1 MFLLQLTSVR
11 LPIAV
16 TATTDIT
23 RTLAR
28 LTAITALNTSMAAF
42 LSGWVR
48 GSTVS
53 TAATSLAIVI
63 SAATMTADS
72 ATSVAIVTFV
82 VGVISMA
89 AASAAGVSST
99 VAADPV
105 VVASTAALRA
115 AADIADRASTLR
127 LCTNGWRLRQP
138 FFFADLRFTE
148 KRFNTKCAESK
159 SGSISAR
166 MLLLSKKEEVSMSRG
181 LLQSLI
187 ARRSF
192 LARLGLGAGVLGAS
206 AAGASTAIAEVS
218 ADAPWK
224 PARHSQDDWFD
235 QIPGQH
241 RFVFDT
247 TTPDG
252 LSIGFQFAANYFTA
266 NHETYGLED
275 HDLAVVMIVRHKSTT
290 FGYADAMWAKYG
302 KQFSEQSGFV
312 DPKTKELPSANLY
325 KDRLDELTKK
335 GVHFAVCQ
343 MSSRRIAGMIAR
355 DTGRDADGILKELA
369 ANLVPNARIVPA
381 GIVAVNRAQERG
393 YSFVYAM

>member
-1 MFLLQLTSVR
+1 MIQ
-11 LPIAV
+11 
-16 TATTDIT
+16 
-23 RTLAR
+23 
-28 LTAITALNTSMAAF
+28 
-42 LSGWVR
+42 
-48 GSTVS
+48 GSQ
-53 TAATSLAIVI
+53 
-63 SAATMTADS
+63 
-72 ATSVAIVTFV
+72 
-82 VGVISMA
+82 G
-89 AASAAGVSST
+89 
-99 VAADPV
+99 
-105 VVASTAALRA
+105 
-115 AADIADRASTLR
+115 
-127 LCTNGWRLRQP
+127 RQ
-138 FFFADLRFTE
+138 
-148 KRFNTKCAESK
+148 
-159 SGSISAR
+159 GS
-166 MLLLSKKEEVSMSRG
+166 SRG

-192 LARLGLGAGVLGAS
+192 LARLGIGASVLGAS
-206 AAGASTAIAEVS
+206 AAGASTAMAEVS

-235 QIPGQH
+235 QLPGQH

-275 HDLAVVMIVRHKSTT
+275 HDLAVVMVVRHKSTT
-290 FGYADAMWAKYG
+290 FGYADAMWAKYS

-312 DPKTKELPSANLY
+312 DPKTKEPPSANLY

>member
-1 MFLLQLTSVR
+1 MSQ
-11 LPIAV
+11 
-16 TATTDIT
+16 
-23 RTLAR
+23 
-28 LTAITALNTSMAAF
+28 
-42 LSGWVR
+42 
-48 GSTVS
+48 GSQ
-53 TAATSLAIVI
+53 
-63 SAATMTADS
+63 
-72 ATSVAIVTFV
+72 
-82 VGVISMA
+82 G
-89 AASAAGVSST
+89 
-99 VAADPV
+99 
-105 VVASTAALRA
+105 
-115 AADIADRASTLR
+115 
-127 LCTNGWRLRQP
+127 RQ
-138 FFFADLRFTE
+138 
-148 KRFNTKCAESK
+148 
-159 SGSISAR
+159 GS
-166 MLLLSKKEEVSMSRG
+166 SRG

-192 LARLGLGAGVLGAS
+192 LTRLGLGAGVLGAS
-206 AAGASTAIAEVS
+206 AAGASTAMAEVS

-224 PARHSQDDWFD
+224 PARHSQDDLFD

-275 HDLAVVMIVRHKSTT
+275 HDLAVVMVVRHKSTT

-312 DPKTKELPSANLY
+312 DPKTKEPPAANLY

-335 GVHFAVCQ
+335 GVHFGVCQ

-355 DTGRDADGILKELA
+355 DTGRDADAILKELA